1 MAVHHLVKAEAEH
14 PQQAEVEAVPVLLDQ
29 MHQQTLEVLVE
40 QVLHQ
45 HLLDHPQLLA
55 AVEEAV
61 V

>member
-1 MAVHHLVKAEAEH
+1 VVVHHLVKAEAEL
-14 PQQAEVEAVPVLLDQ
+14 PQQAEVVAVPVLLDQ
-29 MHQQTLEVLVE
+29 MHQQILEALVE

-45 HLLDHPQLLA
+45 HLPDHPQLLA